1 MVFISVAGVFPG
13 NYVQAVRSQPHP
25 QSTPTPTSA
34 TAVAPV
40 SSSSLSPSVTA
51 AARTSTGSTGA
62 TIHPPPKL
70 PPRAL
75 SPAAVTTNPA
85 TSGPTGYGK
94 PMAGS
99 TSSSASVPASV
110 VARLATTPAPA
121 PALSPR
127 AQLISPPPNVAI
139 LTGAEGGGGSVQQP
153 TKENNSKEK
162 SSGVSLMKRFTSR
175 KKSSPPLLN
184 PYSIDNPSF
193 EDGFLAS
200 TVPPKTGNPPTANCL
215 SPAPV
220 HVRSGSCPSQLLQ
233 MGPVLMTSGGGERPP
248 SGESRPSTRHS
259 MGGSQR
265 LRSNKHR
272 PNILPSSST
281 GNAVFSRSI
290 SASGTVSNGTT
301 HESMAASG
309 SGTPRD
315 KRPRN
320 PASPGVTERYSYLSV
335 ICSIY
340 KIASDN
346 QFKTGGLK

>member
-1 MVFISVAGVFPG
+1 M
-13 NYVQAVRSQPHP
+13 RSQPHS
-25 QSTPTPTSA
+25 QSTPTPAA
-34 TAVAPV
+34 TAVVPV
-40 SSSSLSPSVTA
+40 SSASLSPSVTA
-51 AARTSTGSTGA
+51 GSRTSTGSTGA

-75 SPAAVTTNPA
+75 SPAAVTTNS
-85 TSGPTGYGK
+85 SGPPTGYGK
-94 PMAGS
+94 PLAGS

-139 LTGAEGGGGSVQQP
+139 LTGAEGGSTNSVQQQQP
-153 TKENNSKEK
+153 TKESSSSKEK
-162 SSGVSLMKRFTSR
+162 SSSGVSLMKRLTSR

-184 PYSIDNPSF
+184 PYSIDNPVF

-200 TVPPKTGNPPTANCL
+200 TAPPKSTGNPPPTANCL

-233 MGPVLMTSGGGERPP
+233 MGPVLMTSAGGERPP
-248 SGESRPSTRHS
+248 SGSDSRPSTRHS

-272 PNILPSSST
+272 PNILPS
-281 GNAVFSRSI
+281 NAAVFSRSI
-290 SASGTVSNGTT
+290 SASGTVPNGTA
-301 HESMAASG
+301 HESMAATG
-309 SGTPRD
+309 STGTPRD

-320 PASPGVTERYSYLSV
+320 PASPGVTERYG
-335 ICSIY
+335 
-340 KIASDN
+340 SDPAL
-346 QFKTGGLK
+346 FIR